1 MLREEWL
8 AISEDMH
15 IIIYLQ
21 SKGGI
26 DGGKRAIYNLIWAMS
41 KISVE
46 VLEVSP
52 EKIKFVLNNCDV
64 SLANALR
71 RILLAEVPTL
81 APHLVNVYENTSVL
95 HDEFLAQRI
104 GLIPFYSERVDK
116 FEYPWKC
123 NCTPENVDECQ
134 ICKNYF
140 RLQVHNKS
148 DLYREVTSLDI
159 EPVYTQPEMI
169 GSLENQ

>member
-1 MLREEWL
+1 ME
-8 AISEDMH
+8 
-15 IIIYLQ
+15 
-21 SKGGI
+21 
-26 DGGKRAIYNLIWAMS
+26 

-46 VLEVSP
+46 ILEISP

-64 SLANALR
+64 SLANSLR
-71 RILLAEVPTL
+71 RILLSEVPTI
-81 APHLVNVYENTSVL
+81 APHLVNIYDNTSVL

-123 NCTPENVDECQ
+123 SCTPDNTDDCQ

-140 RLQVHNKS
+140 RLQYHN
-148 DLYREVTSLDI
+148 REEGHKDVTSLDI
-159 EPVYTQPEMI
+159 EPI
-169 GSLENQ
+169 F